1 MRKDARTAKS
11 LFAEAAKVK
20 KEIESG
26 KLKGKKLQA
35 AKYKYGNLMYRGR
48 KREKAVIA
56 KLKNQPFLPEF
67 LKQMDVVRIEEM
79 VAQKVFDSIRA
90 QISVPIAIQQV
101 KRSRKAS

>member
-1 MRKDARTAKS
+1 MRKNARTAKS

-20 KEIESG
+20 KEIDGG

-48 KREKAVIA
+48 KREKALVA
-56 KLKNQPFLPEF
+56 NLKNQPFLPEF

-90 QISVPIAIQQV
+90 TIVIPTAA
-101 KRSRKAS
+101 RKTNRRAS